1 MTIKVRTNPKEVAKY
16 RQIRAIMRE
25 AEEVCENAHTLL
37 KAAYEAENR
46 PMHCDP
52 TNDTPERVAAFF
64 APKSSAIAALTRRYD
79 AARASYRRVQLM
91 LGGAKVINRLHH
103 LEQAGVLDA

>member
-1 MTIKVRTNPKEVAKY
+1 MKTKVRTTQEEIAKY
-16 RQIRAIMRE
+16 RKIRAIMRD
-25 AEEVCENAHTLL
+25 AEEVCENAYTLL
-37 KAAYEAENR
+37 KAAYKAENR
-46 PMHCDP
+46 LMHCDP
-52 TNDTPERVAAFF
+52 TNDTPERIAAFF
-64 APKSSAIAALTRRYD
+64 APKSPAIAALTRRYD